1 MTTGWESVV
10 DALRDELQEYG
21 GLLNLFEDQQTAIL
35 QRRPEE
41 VLAVT
46 VSIEEQLKTIN
57 ERRSYR
63 EELVRKSSRAVVK
76 TSSDGLVRE
85 VIGYFPEAV
94 RSLANAL
101 VDEVNNLLIRTKRR
115 ARQNQMLLVRSIE
128 VSQAIL
134 RMLDPEV
141 VTSTYSHKGKLRF
154 GVTGGASRVLS
165 RG

>member
-1 MTTGWESVV
+1 MTTAWESVV
-10 DALRDELQEYG
+10 EALRDELQEYG

-35 QRRPEE
+35 QRRPEVVLE
-41 VLAVT
+41 VTA
-46 VSIEEQLKTIN
+46 SIEEQLNTIN
-57 ERRSYR
+57 ERRNYR
-63 EELVRKSSRAVVK
+63 EDLVRRCSRTVVQ
-76 TSSDGLVRE
+76 TTSDGLVRE

-134 RMLDPEV
+134 RMLDPGV
-141 VTSTYSHKGKLRF
+141 VSTTYSRKGKIRF

-165 RG
+165 RN

>member
-1 MTTGWESVV
+1 MSTPWEAVV
-10 DALRDELQEYG
+10 EALRDELQEYG
-21 GLLNLFEDQQTAIL
+21 GLLNLFEDQQAAIL
-35 QRRPEE
+35 QRRPEVVLE
-41 VLAVT
+41 VTA
-46 VSIEEQLKTIN
+46 SIEEQLKTIS
-57 ERRSYR
+57 ERRNYR
-63 EELVRKSSRAVVK
+63 EELVRKSSRTVQ

-85 VIGYFPEAV
+85 VISYFPEAV

-134 RMLDPEV
+134 RMLDPGV
-141 VTSTYSHKGKLRF
+141 VSTTYSRKGKLRF

-165 RG
+165 RN